1 MPVLTSL
8 GLSSVRGAEV
18 SWCHQLG
25 DISVYACCYK
35 FAQKIHFLGESHVNP
50 MEFNVTVHPP
60 SRWIEKDRGP
70 DNLFDGDVLEFDH
83 SIFEGADKPN
93 RFPTTES
100 TPQK

>member
-1 MPVLTSL
+1 
-8 GLSSVRGAEV
+8 
-18 SWCHQLG
+18 
-25 DISVYACCYK
+25 
-35 FAQKIHFLGESHVNP
+35 
-50 MEFNVTVHPP
+50 MEFNVTVEYPP
-60 SRWIEKDRGP
+60 DKFIEKDRGP